1 MKKLVKMHPNVC
13 LHLYGDG
20 REKNRVMKEVIKNNL
35 ENHVIFK
42 GIISNIPNIIKNY
55 DIMMPSMDEGFG
67 LAVLEGM
74 AVGLP
79 IIISNVGGMTE
90 LINNKNG
97 LVIEEQDPNEY
108 IECIVNLINDQL
120 LLMLKK
126 CNDINVLLFIP
137 INISFVL
144 GEDLSISLIFRA
156 NKISIE
162 ISFYTFLF

>member
-97 LVIEEQDPNEY
+97 LVIEEQ
-108 IECIVNLINDQL
+108 
-120 LLMLKK
+120 
-126 CNDINVLLFIP
+126 
-137 INISFVL
+137 
-144 GEDLSISLIFRA
+144 
-156 NKISIE
+156 
-162 ISFYTFLF
+162 